1 VDATLASLRRW
12 RDEEYAVAVF
22 QLGGFAVEEADV
34 FFVEIDVEEL
44 ADLAL
49 VVADVTGEGGEF
61 SGQIVQ
67 SFGDRGGGG
76 VYLWRASVK
85 RRKAVGIS
93 IVIDMEYSNPFDAAV
108 SPGGALN
115 FCFFSHGSCG
125 DRPKGRP
132 LQGMA
137 E

>member
-1 VDATLASLRRW
+1 MEGTRSTRSPS
-12 RDEEYAVAVF
+12 F
-22 QLGGFAVEEADV
+22 KLGGFAVEEADV

-76 VYLWRASVK
+76 VYLWRAFGET
-85 RRKAVGIS
+85 AEG
-93 IVIDMEYSNPFDAAV
+93 
-108 SPGGALN
+108 
-115 FCFFSHGSCG
+115 CG
-125 DRPKGRP
+125 DFYCD
-132 LQGMA
+132 
-137 E
+137 